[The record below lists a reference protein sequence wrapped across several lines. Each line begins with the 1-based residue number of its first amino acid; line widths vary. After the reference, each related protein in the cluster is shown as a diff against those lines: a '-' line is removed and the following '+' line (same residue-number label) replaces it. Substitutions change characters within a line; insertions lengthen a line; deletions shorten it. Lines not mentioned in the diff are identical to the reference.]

1 MCETSEREISFARQG
16 VVQRAVLL
24 QSGGDRV
31 FHHDFTISSITIAT
45 ATTITTKKLAH
56 FSTSQQFK
64 LIIEKVRQGNF
75 SV

>member
-1 MCETSEREISFARQG
+1 MEESIRLPVPIGLELSTISVAILSSF
-16 VVQRAVLL
+16 
-24 QSGGDRV
+24 DR
-31 FHHDFTISSITIAT
+31 FTITSITIAT